1 MVGLVLLI
9 FSVFCV
15 VLLCVFTLLVP
26 CCYVRYDFRIK
37 TMFGSSFPSV
47 VCRTAHCFI
56 YVMFG
61 SSFLSVVCRTAH
73 CVIYVMFGS
82 SFPSV
87 VCRTAHCL
95 IYVIFGSSFPSVVCR
110 TAHCFIYVM
119 FGSSFPSVV
128 CRTAQCLIY
137 VMFGS
142 SFPSV
147 VCRTDH
153 CFIYVIFNCLHMC
166 CIFVLFVFV
175 FCRVYPMLP
184 VSLDSPFLIARSG
197 FSNVYLQTVLNEKIT
212 CQRLTG
218 K

>member
-61 SSFLSVVCRTAH
+61 SSF
-73 CVIYVMFGS
+73 
-82 SFPSV
+82 
-87 VCRTAHCL
+87 
-95 IYVIFGSSFPSVVCR
+95 
-110 TAHCFIYVM
+110 
-119 FGSSFPSVV
+119 PSVV

-147 VCRTDH
+147 VCRTAH